1 MRTPRDRS
9 LERGAGAVFRHAA
22 VWRLGEGGGR
32 DHQGGIMRISPMI
45 TMAPASQ
52 YKNFLFLNCASLD
65 ETIQHGLV
73 VAYRSLRYAM
83 ASDHSRY
90 ARPAAAIS

>member
-1 MRTPRDRS
+1 
-9 LERGAGAVFRHAA
+9 
-22 VWRLGEGGGR
+22 
-32 DHQGGIMRISPMI
+32 MI